1 MKSHG
6 EFLKLHGESH
16 GESHGCPIRVAS
28 LHQALSITPMTG
40 VVGPDSSVT
49 IHVNFKPLEVQ
60 QMGREFSG

>member
-6 EFLKLHGESH
+6 ESYGLPWMPQG
-16 GESHGCPIRVAS
+16 VAS